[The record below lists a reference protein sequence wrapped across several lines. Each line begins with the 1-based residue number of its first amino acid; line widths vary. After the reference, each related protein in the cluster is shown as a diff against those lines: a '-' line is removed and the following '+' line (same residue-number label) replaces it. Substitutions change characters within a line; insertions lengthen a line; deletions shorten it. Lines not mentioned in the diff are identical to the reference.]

1 MKSLE
6 AAIKMEK
13 ALQGSF
19 SKYYVFI
26 PVSMS
31 NLMSSSENVASEAR
45 TQLEL
50 EVRPGQVTGRLGA
63 PTRLALFIF

>member
-1 MKSLE
+1 
-6 AAIKMEK
+6 MEK

-19 SKYYVFI
+19 SKYSKYYVFI
-26 PVSMS
+26 PISMS
-31 NLMSSSENVASEAR
+31 KLMSSTENVASEAR

-50 EVRPGQVTGRLGA
+50 EVRPGQVTGLRCA